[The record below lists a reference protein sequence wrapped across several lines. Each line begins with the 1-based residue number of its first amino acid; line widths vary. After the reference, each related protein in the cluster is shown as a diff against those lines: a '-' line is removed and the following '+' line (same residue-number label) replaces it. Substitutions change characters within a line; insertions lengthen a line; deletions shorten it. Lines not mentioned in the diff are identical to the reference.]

1 MSFAEAPAT
10 RPSAELEAAFDS
22 AELVEIGK
30 RRLLGNYRPAPVVF
44 VRGEGC
50 MLEDKNGTRYLD
62 CAAGVAVDALGH
74 AHPRIVRRIADQA
87 AKVMHVSNYFYNEE
101 NILLADELCEKTGFD
116 RAFFCNSGAEAN
128 EALFKLARRHF
139 YAKGEPQRFRFI
151 AFHQSFHGRTLAT
164 VSLTGNPSYHEGF
177 GPKLEGITHV
187 AYGDLEAVRK
197 EMGPDVAGIFVE
209 TVQGEGGVLP
219 APAGFL
225 SGLRQLCDEH
235 GALLLIDEVQ
245 TGVGRTGKF
254 LGSDHEG
261 VKADAIS
268 LAKGLGGGFP
278 IGAALVRE
286 HLANSLP
293 PGTHGSTFG
302 GNPLASAVAR
312 EVLHTLD
319 DERLI
324 EGAEKKGALLGTLLD
339 KLAAQ
344 HPDLVEGA
352 RGVGLLRG
360 LILKKGVDAREALGR
375 ARDRGLLLTIAGG
388 QVLRFTP
395 PLVISEREIEEAV
408 RRLDETLKSLRI
420 DLLSDSHG
428 KTPAG

>member
-1 MSFAEAPAT
+1 
-10 RPSAELEAAFDS
+10 
-22 AELVEIGK
+22 V
-30 RRLLGNYRPAPVVF
+30 
-44 VRGEGC
+44 
-50 MLEDKNGTRYLD
+50 
-62 CAAGVAVDALGH
+62 AGV
-74 AHPRIVRRIADQA
+74 
-87 AKVMHVSNYFYNEE
+87 
-101 NILLADELCEKTGFD
+101 
-116 RAFFCNSGAEAN
+116 
-128 EALFKLARRHF
+128 
-139 YAKGEPQRFRFI
+139 
-151 AFHQSFHGRTLAT
+151 
-164 VSLTGNPSYHEGF
+164 
-177 GPKLEGITHV
+177 
-187 AYGDLEAVRK
+187 
-197 EMGPDVAGIFVE
+197 FVE

-324 EGAEKKGALLGTLLD
+324 EGAEKKGALLGTLLEQARR
-339 KLAAQ
+339 AA
-344 HPDLVEGA
+344 
-352 RGVGLLRG
+352 
-360 LILKKGVDAREALGR
+360 
-375 ARDRGLLLTIAGG
+375 
-388 QVLRFTP
+388 
-395 PLVISEREIEEAV
+395 S
-408 RRLDETLKSLRI
+408 
-420 DLLSDSHG
+420 
-428 KTPAG
+428 